1 MNLSFY
7 KSNSHNKD
15 FKELVAKLDKDLA
28 LRDGDEHDFY
38 HQFNGID
45 QLDYV
50 IVVHVDDIS
59 IGCGAIKPY
68 SNDTAEVKRMFV
80 IDNFRGQR
88 IATKILKE
96 LEKWAEKL
104 NFTKLILETGVR
116 NPEAIAVYRR
126 CGYIRRENYDQY
138 VSMESSV
145 CFEKVLV

>member
-28 LRDGDEHDFY
+28 FRDGDEHDFY

-50 IVVHVDDIS
+50 IVVHVDDIA

-96 LEKWAEKL
+96 LEEWAEKL